1 MKSSAARHPEKHS
14 VSQQL
19 KQAVVEYYE
28 KQLHRH
34 GPTARG
40 MDWKDEAS
48 QQLRFAVLCGICDLN
63 GKSVHEI
70 GAGAGHLYDFMQERR
85 IDADY
90 SGSDLSLEMVDAA
103 RRLHPGVPFECTD
116 ILLEDTNGTYDVV
129 LCSGLFHIR
138 LHHADPEWRR
148 FIQNT
153 VRRMYQMSRIGIA
166 FNLVSDH
173 VDFRSP
179 QLYYAN
185 AGETLDFCRQELSR
199 FVVLRHDYPLYEFTI
214 YVYRNGPGL

>member
-1 MKSSAARHPEKHS
+1 MKSSAARHPERRS

-28 KQLHRH
+28 KQLHRY

-70 GAGAGHLYDFMQERR
+70 GAGAGHLYDFMQQRR

-116 ILLEDTNGTYDVV
+116 ILLEDANGTYDVV
-129 LCSGLFHIR
+129 LCS
-138 LHHADPEWRR
+138 
-148 FIQNT
+148 
-153 VRRMYQMSRIGIA
+153 
-166 FNLVSDH
+166 
-173 VDFRSP
+173 
-179 QLYYAN
+179 
-185 AGETLDFCRQELSR
+185 
-199 FVVLRHDYPLYEFTI
+199 FV
-214 YVYRNGPGL
+214 